1 MKLKVLYIITVLSLI
16 TLDALLILMAKR
28 TFLAG
33 VSIGAVTIAIVLYAV
48 VNLEDLIGKGEESN
62 TGKET
67 KNERQN

>member
-48 VNLEDLIGKGEESN
+48 VNLEDIIGKGEESN

-67 KNERQN
+67 KNERHT